1 MKGNPNESAQRAQYR
16 NYREEHLAVR
26 RLKRK
31 HAVRPT
37 APVEPHQGESRVVD
51 VFRVEDGLATGLNR
65 VSGETA

>member
-1 MKGNPNESAQRAQYR
+1 MKGNPNESAQTIQYR
-16 NYREEHLAVR
+16 IYRAVR